1 MVVPPKRQIHEV
13 VANLNVEIN
22 EAGNIKTKQHRNSVI
37 EAQSAIK
44 EKLKHYKKVP
54 ENGLII
60 FSGCILE
67 EHQRTEK
74 RFIEIFEPY
83 RPVNLSLYFC
93 DKYFRLE
100 EIKK

>member
-1 MVVPPKRQIHEV
+1 MLKLKYLFKRLELATVVGGAVTMVVPPKKQIHEV
-13 VANLNVEIN
+13 VANLNVEIS

-44 EKLKHYKKVP
+44 EKLKHYKKIP

-67 EHQRTEK
+67 EHQKTEK
-74 RFIEIFEPY
+74 RFI
-83 RPVNLSLYFC
+83 
-93 DKYFRLE
+93 
-100 EIKK
+100 